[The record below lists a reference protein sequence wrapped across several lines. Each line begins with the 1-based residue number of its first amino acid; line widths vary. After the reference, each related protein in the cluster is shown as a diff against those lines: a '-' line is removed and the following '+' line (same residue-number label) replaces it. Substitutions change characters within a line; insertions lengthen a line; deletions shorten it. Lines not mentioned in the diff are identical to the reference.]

1 MKSHA
6 YVLSQILHAFFF
18 FSSLSLPSFF
28 SISQSPIN
36 YKHSNYNE
44 VLKLLLITNMIPIF
58 TNLSILPMAN
68 SSWVDSMR
76 TSLPTRSAST
86 STSSNLLPNALHS
99 FNEILQSFKGKII
112 VMFLDYD
119 GTLSPIVNNP
129 DEAFMSEKMRD
140 TVRRLA
146 QRFKTSIVSGRC
158 VDKVRTFVKLPE
170 LYYAGSHGLDI
181 EGPGDVYQHAP
192 EFLKLMTAVFND
204 LTKKTQSIPGCR
216 VENNKI
222 SVSTHYRCVEDGNEE
237 NVKGLVDSVLN
248 EHHDELRLV
257 NGKKVFEIRPK
268 IDWNKGNAV
277 EFLLQSLD

>member
-1 MKSHA
+1 
-6 YVLSQILHAFFF
+6 
-18 FSSLSLPSFF
+18 
-28 SISQSPIN
+28 
-36 YKHSNYNE
+36 
-44 VLKLLLITNMIPIF
+44 
-58 TNLSILPMAN
+58 
-68 SSWVDSMR
+68 
-76 TSLPTRSAST
+76 
-86 STSSNLLPNALHS
+86 
-99 FNEILQSFKGKII
+99 
-112 VMFLDYD
+112 
-119 GTLSPIVNNP
+119 
-129 DEAFMSEKMRD
+129 MRD

-277 EFLLQSLD
+277 EFLLQSLGEFSIFSNIIFLIEPTLFPLGINITGYFARLLASYYPLYYKDIYM